1 MAQVTSVPK
10 RVTVVGQGPIWWS
23 NAIFFVSMHV
33 LALVGATYLSPWHQL
48 RTQTLWRVRAELCII
63 SWQLATFGITIGY
76 HRLWSH
82 RSFTAAFPLRVV
94 LAGMGCLG
102 FQGSIKWWVLRHRLH
117 HRFTDTES
125 DPYNAKQGLYHSHM
139 GWIFRKPTYPRI
151 SLIDKK
157 DLDGDP
163 VVRFQHKY
171 YIPLTLFLSL
181 VMPTLIGW
189 TWGDAMGGY
198 IWGGVIARI
207 MIQHATFCINSLAH
221 YLGDQAYSEDVT
233 ARGNFVLALFT
244 GGEANHNYHHAFP
257 RDYRNGPRVF
267 DWDPSKWII
276 WGLHFFTPWVPK
288 MHQTPE
294 AEILRAKAHV
304 LAVRAE
310 KVAKGKDDAEEEEEE
325 SSSFKVWGSFAEL
338 ESDEDRGSS
347 TSFEGVTSSASRSV
361 SGSSSASGTSTDWGE
376 DEILSDRRAG
386 IFSAQSLTTTRRR
399 YLGRSTPLPKWTR
412 AQLVDK
418 LVDPRVFPSS
428 SRTPIVIVVNGFAV
442 DVTRYAQDHPGG
454 YAVLKE
460 FALGKG
466 KEERDA
472 TEAFEGG
479 LNDHAWSA
487 REKMKD
493 LTIARIV

>member
-1 MAQVTSVPK
+1 MSSKTMAPTAQPK
-10 RVTVVGQGPIWWS
+10 SATVVERGPIWWS

-48 RTQTLWRVRAELCII
+48 RTATMWLCFL

-139 GWIFRKPTYPRI
+139 GWIFRKPTYPRM

-157 DLDGDP
+157 DLDADP
-163 VVRFQHKY
+163 VVCFQHKY

-189 TWGDAMGGY
+189 AWGDPMGGY

-233 ARGNFVLALFT
+233 ARGNFFLALFT

-257 RDYRNGPRVF
+257 RDYRNGPRAF

-276 WGLHFFTPWVPK
+276 CALHFFTPWVPK

-294 AEILRAKAHV
+294 AEIIRAKAHV

-310 KVAKGKDDAEEEEEE
+310 KAAQGLGEDEEGVEES
-325 SSSFKVWGSFAEL
+325 SSSFKVWGTFAEGD
-338 ESDEDRGSS
+338 SDEDRGSS
-347 TSFEGVTSSASRSV
+347 TSLEGINTSASASA
-361 SGSSSASGTSTDWGE
+361 SGSGTSTDEGE
-376 DEILSDRRAG
+376 DDALFDRRSLG
-386 IFSAQSLTTTRRR
+386 RFDSQSLTNRRR
-399 YLGRSTPLPKWTR
+399 HLARQSSLPTWTR
-412 AQLVDK
+412 AQLVEK
-418 LVDPRVFPSS
+418 LADPKTFLLS
-428 SRTPIVIVVNGFAV
+428 SRSPIVIIVNGFAV
-442 DVTRYAQDHPGG
+442 DVTKYAQEHPGG
-454 YAVLKE
+454 YAVLRE
-460 FALGKG
+460 FALGEG
-466 KEERDA
+466 KEQRDA

-479 LNDHAWSA
+479 LNDHGWSA